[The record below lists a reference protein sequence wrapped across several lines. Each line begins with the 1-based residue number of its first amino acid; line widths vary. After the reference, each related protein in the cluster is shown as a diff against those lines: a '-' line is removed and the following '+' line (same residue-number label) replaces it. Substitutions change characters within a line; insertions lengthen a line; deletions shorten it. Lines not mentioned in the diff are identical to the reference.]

1 MRVMVRRWMED
12 SVKFYLAAALCF
24 LLSACAAGPA
34 QSSFDNSER
43 LRLRSLAENGDK
55 DSQYQLGNA
64 YCCGTRGGFWDTAEA
79 VKWWCK
85 AAVQGQKDAA
95 AAILR
100 VGGDCADTSETLPQ
114 SRPITTSMGT
124 GAVRWGDAQN

>member
-1 MRVMVRRWMED
+1 MED
-12 SVKFYLAAALCF
+12 SMKFYLAIALCL

-43 LRLRSLAENGDK
+43 LRLRELAENGDK
-55 DSQYQLGNA
+55 ESQFQLGNS
-64 YCCGTRGGFWDTAEA
+64 YCCGTGGGFWDTAEA

-95 AAILR
+95 TAISR
-100 VGGDCADTSETLPQ
+100 VGGDCADTSKTPAQ
-114 SRPITTSMGT
+114 SMPMATS
-124 GAVRWGDAQN
+124 APARAP